1 MNTRWTFTL
10 SSCQS
15 NERKSPT
22 CGKCLCPP
30 CERTPG
36 AIRIFNCSSD
46 TGELWCLNLTKS
58 FDPYNNQSTSALKRY
73 LMRSRT
79 DKSVCLCVCVWVWMC
94 VWERDKEGKSRRSG
108 GRVFSPIRSFT
119 QPSRGTSR
127 VPHCS
132 PKASTRRHCC
142 CAASALNPPPT
153 PPHRKQG
160 YCPRDVT
167 SETPTPARLLA
178 LAPSRPQPIAMTTEK
193 RIEYKW
199 VLKRQGDQRDRGK
212 ERWKER
218 DRERRTERQRRKN
231 GQ

>member
-1 MNTRWTFTL
+1 MK
-10 SSCQS
+10 
-15 NERKSPT
+15 ER
-22 CGKCLCPP
+22 C
-30 CERTPG
+30 
-36 AIRIFNCSSD
+36 
-46 TGELWCLNLTKS
+46 
-58 FDPYNNQSTSALKRY
+58 STSSGEDGGKG
-73 LMRSRT
+73 
-79 DKSVCLCVCVWVWMC
+79 VCVHVRVCVRVWQRMR
-94 VWERDKEGKSRRSG
+94 ESGRDGE
-108 GRVFSPIRSFT
+108 RVFSPIRSFT
-119 QPSRGTSR
+119 QPSRGASR

-199 VLKRQGDQRDRGK
+199 VLKRQRDQRDREK
-212 ERWKER
+212 EGWKER
-218 DRERRTERQRRKN
+218 DGEGRTEGQRGVVESEDEER
-231 GQ
+231 